1 MLEGRN
7 LEVSYGG
14 FKALDRVSVK
24 LEPGTVTGLIGP
36 NGAGKSTLF
45 SVLAGSVRP
54 RRGDVVFEGQ
64 SITRLLPVAR
74 ARLGIG
80 RSFQLSRDLAGL
92 TVLENL
98 LIASSGSRHD
108 TVTSALF
115 RRAAFRLEQERNVE
129 KARALLERVD
139 LWRHADSASNALSGG
154 QKKLL
159 DLCRVLMR
167 EPKLILLDEPSA
179 GVNPTRVGEITE
191 FIQAL
196 RGEGITFGMVE
207 HNMTMIS
214 TLCDRVYALAEGKV
228 IAHGSFDEVVS
239 NDEVANAYLGYSA

>member
-14 FKALDRVSVK
+14 FKALDQVTVTLK
-24 LEPGTVTGLIGP
+24 PGTVTGLIGP

-45 SVLAGSVRP
+45 SVLAGSIRP
-54 RRGDVVFEGQ
+54 RAGEVLFDARP
-64 SITRLLPVAR
+64 ITNLYPAAR
-74 ARLGIG
+74 ARLGLG

-98 LIASSGSRHD
+98 LIAARSSSHD
-108 TVTSALF
+108 SVFSALF
-115 RRAAFRLEQERNVE
+115 RRHAFKREQEENVE
-129 KARALLERVD
+129 KARRLLGRVD
-139 LWRHADSASNALSGG
+139 LWRLADSPSNALSGG

-159 DLCRVLMR
+159 DLCRVLMS

-179 GVNPTRVGEITE
+179 GVNPTRIGEITE

-196 RGEGITFGMVE
+196 RDEGITFGMVE
-207 HNMTMIS
+207 HNMKMIK
-214 TLCDRVYALAEGKV
+214 TLCDHVYALAEGRV
-228 IAHGSFDEVVS
+228 ISHGRFDDVVS
-239 NDEVANAYLGYSA
+239 NDDVANAYLGYSA